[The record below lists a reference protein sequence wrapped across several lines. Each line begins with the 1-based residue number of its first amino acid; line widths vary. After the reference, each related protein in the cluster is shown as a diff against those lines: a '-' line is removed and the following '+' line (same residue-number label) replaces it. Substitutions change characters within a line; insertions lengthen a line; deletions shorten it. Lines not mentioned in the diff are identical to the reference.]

1 MSALYMCFGMK
12 GVAFLCALVLCALR
26 RQAVISG
33 DLIREDSVGGRGV
46 LGLAPPRTEIP
57 MSLKHESRVPTAAL
71 SLSLQCSERKTHF
84 KEANFELTKTQCGKL
99 HFHYTSWCEEHPS
112 RWFSVTP

>member
-12 GVAFLCALVLCALR
+12 GVAFLCMLVLCALR

-57 MSLKHESRVPTAAL
+57 MSLKHESRVPTAAP
-71 SLSLQCSERKTHF
+71 SPVSAVQSRK
-84 KEANFELTKTQCGKL
+84 KLTL
-99 HFHYTSWCEEHPS
+99 
-112 RWFSVTP
+112 